1 MKKIYKSEPS
11 RSKEYLLNF
20 ALILINY
27 FQTKYCR
34 LVGSGINMCYSIRVE
49 TSLDALQKKYP
60 STIDYQLFL
69 RIYEDRSRG
78 IANLKIPKGIDQNFL
93 NLDSLVGEKI
103 RSYIWNYNKQKQLNS
118 SRF

>member
-1 MKKIYKSEPS
+1 
-11 RSKEYLLNF
+11 
-20 ALILINY
+20 
-27 FQTKYCR
+27 
-34 LVGSGINMCYSIRVE
+34 MCYSIRVE

-103 RSYIWNYNKQKQLNS
+103 RSYIWNYNKQKTAELEQILIKKTREKNLRS
-118 SRF
+118 SCKNVGVKLIKKSWR